1 TSYRYATIIRLYRE
15 GARLAD
21 LALQF
26 NISHDRVR
34 QIIEQAKRSLRPAGR
49 NLSENTDRTQKSLRL
64 LTRRR
69 SMCCDFTAAAF
80 KAEPRGLSM
89 LSTRKGSSRFVR
101 SATCVEPPMLSC

>member
-1 TSYRYATIIRLYRE
+1 MSAPEFSLSRHRSLVGNNLMTSYRYATIIRLYRE

-49 NLSENTDRTQKSLRL
+49 NLSENTDRTQKFLRF
-64 LTRRR
+64 LTLRR
-69 SMCCDFTAAAF
+69 S
-80 KAEPRGLSM
+80 RY
-89 LSTRKGSSRFVR
+89 
-101 SATCVEPPMLSC
+101 